1 LKNNWGKLLLVILP
15 VIAVIAVMI
24 PSYQAGQLETKEKE
38 ARARAKSAA
47 SPEDSL
53 KIIEEFKNKF
63 GQELID
69 SKKNQLKLGL
79 DLRGGMYVTL
89 EVDILKLIEE
99 TAQNE
104 SVDEYFTAVIN
115 RTRNDVKNSDQDAL
129 DLFLKNFNDIARPK
143 GKSLISYF
151 DIGDFK
157 EASEEKIIEKLRK
170 NADDAIDQAQ
180 EVIRQRIDQFG
191 VSEPNIQKVG
201 ANRIV
206 LELPGVENQEQMRS
220 LLQTT
225 ARLEFHLVKNNAD
238 IVRAFTRIDKYLA
251 ERLRKS
257 KGIEEP
263 EVAMDSTMTD
273 SLKVDSTDIAKTETT
288 KATPADTSKKAND
301 STAMAAATDSAA
313 KAKNDTANP
322 YAGMSEDQ
330 IRKKHT
336 AEHPFTTLFATYYI
350 PPQEN
355 ARMVEYYYTTSNV
368 PAEGEFSFRIIKD
381 SIDRF
386 NEILKRPEI
395 KAMIPLDYKVTIEA
409 KPDERML
416 KQNNI
421 EIFEFYSLKREPE
434 LTGEVIVDAQQSF
447 DPTTNAPM
455 VNMAMNDDGSERW
468 ARITGANLKKRIAIV
483 LDERVYSAPV
493 VQAKITGGR
502 SQITGMSNAAEARLL
517 EVVLKAGALK
527 APVQI
532 VEERV
537 VGPSLGQ
544 DSINAGITAS
554 IAALILVIIYMFLY
568 YSRGGLVADF
578 AVMLNITLIIGILTA
593 LKGTLTLPGIAGIV
607 LTMGMAVDAN
617 VLIFERIRE
626 ELARGRSLRSS
637 IDEGFSKALSAIID
651 GNLTTAIT
659 AFVLLVFGTG
669 PIQGFATTLLIGI
682 MTTLFTAIFISR
694 AFIDLMMSK
703 ETNHFSFG
711 QPKYVSEA

>member
-1 LKNNWGKLLLVILP
+1 LKLNWGKLLLVILP
-15 VIAVIAVMI
+15 VVAAIAVMI
-24 PSYQAGQLETKEKE
+24 PTYQAGQLETKEKE
-38 ARARAKSAA
+38 YRARAQKAA
-47 SPEDSL
+47 NSEDSL
-53 KIIEEFKNKF
+53 AIIEEFRNLY

-69 SKKNQLKLGL
+69 KKKNQLKLGL

-89 EVDILKLIEE
+89 EVDIVKLIEE
-99 TAQNE
+99 SAQNE

-115 RTRNDVKNSDQDAL
+115 KTKEDASKSDEDGL
-129 DLFLKNFNDIARPK
+129 NLFLKNFNDIARPK

-151 DIGDFK
+151 DIGDFRD
-157 EASEEKIIEKLRK
+157 ASEEKVIERLRK

-201 ANRIV
+201 TNRII

-251 ERLRKS
+251 EQLRKRRGDTTS
-257 KGIEEP
+257 T
-263 EVAMDSTMTD
+263 VAETASDVQP
-273 SLKVDSTDIAKTETT
+273 VDSVANNTAEL
-288 KATPADTSKKAND
+288 AQNVADTTNGTES
-301 STAMAAATDSAA
+301 DSAA
-313 KAKNDTANP
+313 VADDKKSDTTNP
-322 YAGMSEDQ
+322 YEGMSEDQ

-336 AEHPFTTLFATYYI
+336 EEHPFTTLFATYYI

-355 ARMVEYYYTTSNV
+355 ARWVEYYYTTDDV
-368 PAEGEFSFRIIKD
+368 PTTGEFSFRIMKD
-381 SIDRF
+381 SMDKF
-386 NEILKRPEI
+386 NEILSRPEI
-395 KAMIPLDYKVTIEA
+395 RAFIPIDYKLTVEA
-409 KPDERML
+409 KPDKRLL
-416 KQNNI
+416 KESNV
-421 EIFEFYSLKREPE
+421 EVFEFYCLKKEPE
-434 LTGEVIVDAQQSF
+434 LTGEVITDALQSF
-447 DPTTNAPM
+447 DPTSNAPM
-455 VNMAMNDDGSERW
+455 VNMTMNDDGSDRW

-502 SQITGMSNAAEARLL
+502 SQITGMANMEEARLL

-537 VGPSLGQ
+537 IGPSLGQ
-544 DSINAGITAS
+544 DSINAGMTAS
-554 IAALILVIIYMFLY
+554 IAGLIFVMLYMLFY
-568 YSRGGLVADF
+568 YNKAGLVANF
-578 AVMLNITLIIGILTA
+578 AVLLNITLIIAVLAA
-593 LKGTLTLPGIAGIV
+593 LRGTLTLPGIAGIV

-626 ELARGRSLRSS
+626 ELAKGRSLRSA
-637 IDEGFSKALSAIID
+637 IDEGFGKALSAIVD
-651 GNLTTAIT
+651 GNITTGIT
-659 AFVLLVFGTG
+659 AFILLVFGSG

-682 MTTLFTAIFISR
+682 LTTLFTGILITR
-694 AFIDLMMSK
+694 ALL
-703 ETNHFSFG
+703 ELTLANGATQFSFG
-711 QPKYVSEA
+711 QPKEAKTA